1 MKTITRFL
9 KDDTGADL
17 VEYALLVGLVALAA
31 IGTLGGVAES
41 IIGLFD
47 TITEQID
54 GALPPAPAPAP

>member
-31 IGTLGGVAES
+31 IGTLGGVASS
-41 IIGLFD
+41 IMALF
-47 TITEQID
+47 TEIQTQID
-54 GALPPAPAPAP
+54 TALP